1 MHILAHDHLPAAAL
15 PGIDH
20 RTLAGGA
27 QGLTHL
33 SVWQQTIAGGSATP
47 PHRHDCEEVVVVAA
61 GRGQLLIDGAAH
73 DFGPD
78 TTLVIPPNV
87 VHQIVNVGDEPM
99 RLTAVFGTSPVEVFL
114 PDGQPLPLP
123 WAT

>member
-1 MHILAHDHLPAAAL
+1 MECMLRVRPLAALPAAR
-15 PGIDH
+15 P
-20 RTLAGGA
+20 
-27 QGLTHL
+27 
-33 SVWQQTIAGGSATP
+33 V
-47 PHRHDCEEVVVVAA
+47 
-61 GRGQLLIDGAAH
+61 GAAH

-99 RLTAVFGTSPVEVFL
+99 CLTAVFATSPVEVFL

>member
-1 MHILAHDHLPAAAL
+1 MHILAHHDLPAAAL

-27 QGLTHL
+27 QGLAHL

-78 TTLVIPPNV
+78 TTLVIPPNA

-99 RLTAVFGTSPVEVFL
+99 RVTAVFATSPVEVFL